1 MPEPSRL
8 RCWQCHRLG
17 DGLHLGGLPDDAV
30 GLGLFGDAVSLRQIF
45 IEGRP
50 SGLIPYAS
58 LAGDDR
64 ATVCSERA
72 RPAWGRGVFWGR
84 PRLGRPARGNPQR
97 QQPGSRQ
104 VPAIVAQRVL

>member
-8 RCWQCHRLG
+8 RCWQCLRLG

-64 ATVCSERA
+64 ATV
-72 RPAWGRGVFWGR
+72 
-84 PRLGRPARGNPQR
+84 
-97 QQPGSRQ
+97 
-104 VPAIVAQRVL
+104 